1 MKRPRSHLRQAAAF
15 VVSALFHVVFLAL
28 VLTSPWRPYALPEV
42 SPPPEEVEI
51 VRTPQEEPVPP
62 QRLPPIPQT
71 PPTPA
76 PQAQPERQPPPVVEP
91 QPQPQPQ
98 PQPPRPEPPKPAP
111 PRVETVRPVVI
122 PTPAAPTAARPVRP
136 LNAPSLQAPPVL
148 APIPEPETRPAA
160 PAAPA
165 HAATPAPS
173 QPAPTAA
180 QLHPRKSEHE
190 APAGVPTLPLTPAP
204 SAQGAPAGGRPAAGG
219 GGGGGGGS
227 RLEGLNPYPGGV
239 FPGGTGLRGS
249 LVGCANADAV
259 SLSSVER
266 AHCNERFGT
275 SASTAPHLDPI
286 APARRSAFERETEK
300 RDRDRAYR
308 DSSTSAG
315 MTTGMGGI
323 APEQSGVTVRI
334 PQ

>member
-1 MKRPRSHLRQAAAF
+1 LRQAAAF
-15 VVSALFHVVFLAL
+15 VVSALFHVVMLAL
-28 VLTSPWRPYALPEV
+28 VFTSPWRPYALPEAA
-42 SPPPEEVEI
+42 PPPEEVEI
-51 VRTPQEEPVPP
+51 IRTPQEEPEPP
-62 QRLPPIPQT
+62 QKLPPIPQT

-76 PQAQPERQPPPVVEP
+76 PQAQPEREPTPVV
-91 QPQPQPQ
+91 QPQPLPQ
-98 PQPPRPEPPKPAP
+98 PQPPEPPKPEPAKPAP

-122 PTPAAPTAARPVRP
+122 PTPAAPAAARLLRP
-136 LNAPSLQAPPVL
+136 LNAPTLQAPPVL
-148 APIPEPETRPAA
+148 APIPEPEARPAA

-165 HAATPAPS
+165 HAAAPA

-204 SAQGAPAGGRPAAGG
+204 ASHAAPGGGAPAGG
-219 GGGGGGGS
+219 GGGGGGGPAAGS
-227 RLEGLNPYPGGV
+227 RLQGLNPYPGGV

-249 LVGCANADAV
+249 LVGCANAEAV

-266 AHCNERFGT
+266 AHCAERFGT
-275 SASTAPHLDPI
+275 SAGTAPHLDPI
-286 APARRSAFERETEK
+286 PAARRSAFEQEAAK

-315 MTTGMGGI
+315 MATGMGGI
-323 APEQSGVTVRI
+323 PPQESGSTVRL